1 MDTDVE
7 MDMDMEMD
15 INTNFGFLCL
25 KNVPDGPSDPG
36 TVFVRASPLI
46 FSRTSIIWC
55 CPIFPQA
62 RFPYH
67 EAGLIR
73 SAL

>member
-46 FSRTSIIWC
+46 FSRTSII
-55 CPIFPQA
+55 
-62 RFPYH
+62 
-67 EAGLIR
+67 
-73 SAL
+73 